1 MWQHLPQKTN
11 SWSQLGDLKKLKWKI
26 CDKIFPFQKL
36 DHLLVICHQENIGF
50 HPYSQNI
57 TQFFIFV
64 LSYIVYTLIW
74 LNLLANG

>member
-1 MWQHLPQKTN
+1 
-11 SWSQLGDLKKLKWKI
+11 
-26 CDKIFPFQKL
+26 
-36 DHLLVICHQENIGF
+36 VICHQENIGF